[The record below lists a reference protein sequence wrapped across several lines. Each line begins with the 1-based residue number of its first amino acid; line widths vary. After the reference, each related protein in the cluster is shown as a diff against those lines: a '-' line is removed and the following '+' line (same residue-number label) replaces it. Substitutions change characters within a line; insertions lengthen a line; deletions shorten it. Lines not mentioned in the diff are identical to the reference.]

1 MEISLEKYEA
11 MQDHIAELETAS
23 EIQSKRVE
31 YLIDTV
37 VKRDEEIDHQ
47 RAKQPRW
54 ISVKDRQP
62 NPGQL
67 VIAYSKELGM
77 GFAYLDGNG
86 KWYGDCEG
94 ATHWMPAPEPP
105 EVEDVQG

>member
-1 MEISLEKYEA
+1 MN
-11 MQDHIAELETAS
+11 
-23 EIQSKRVE
+23 
-31 YLIDTV
+31 
-37 VKRDEEIDHQ
+37 
-47 RAKQPRW
+47 W

-67 VIAYSKELGM
+67 VIAYSEELGM

-105 EVEDVQG
+105 EVEDGNGE